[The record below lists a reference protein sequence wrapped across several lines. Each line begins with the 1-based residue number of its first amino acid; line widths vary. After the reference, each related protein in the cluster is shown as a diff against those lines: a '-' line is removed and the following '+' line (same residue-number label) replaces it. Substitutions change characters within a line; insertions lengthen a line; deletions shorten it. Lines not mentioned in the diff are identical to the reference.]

1 VIDHGKLNQIGHY
14 VELFQKL
21 NQRNSASKIEFQEP
35 AQRRSVQV
43 SAKRAV
49 GKDSPNYWV
58 AFPWPASDLL
68 DGDFKAAIPE
78 MITIGKVHHWD
89 IGSACFLP
97 SIEDE

>member
-1 VIDHGKLNQIGHY
+1 MLFCDNPY

-49 GKDSPNYWV
+49 GKDSNSAFHDNAPV
-58 AFPWPASDLL
+58 A
-68 DGDFKAAIPE
+68 
-78 MITIGKVHHWD
+78 
-89 IGSACFLP
+89 
-97 SIEDE
+97 SI